1 MIDILLATYNGE
13 RFLGEQM
20 DSLLSQTEQDFRVIL
35 QDDGSGD
42 STPALLAAYADA
54 HPDRIR
60 IISGLLH
67 EKSSKGN
74 FMSLLSQSEAD
85 YVMFC
90 DQDDVWDKDKVSL
103 TLARMR
109 EGEARYGAGCPLL
122 VHTDLQVVDAQLR
135 PIAPSFL
142 RYQKLDSAPSMNR
155 LLSQNSVT
163 GCTMMVNKPLAA
175 LMRKASAE
183 DMLMHDWWAAL
194 CAVSMGQLLF
204 VDRPAIRYR
213 QHGGN
218 QLGASGFHAARD
230 VQKAVRGG
238 EDVRQRLMAT
248 FRQAGAF
255 LACYEEA
262 LPRDKAE
269 IIRRYAALP
278 YRTKP
283 ARMWAL
289 VRHGHLKKGVL
300 RSLGQ
305 LYYC

>member
-1 MIDILLATYNGE
+1 MIDILLATCNGE
-13 RFLGEQM
+13 RYLGEQM
-20 DSLLSQTEQDFRVIL
+20 DSLLSQTERGFCVIL
-35 QDDGSGD
+35 QDDGSAD

-54 HPDRIR
+54 DPDRVR
-60 IISGLLH
+60 IVSGLPH
-67 EKSSKGN
+67 EKSARGN
-74 FMSLLSQSEAD
+74 FMSLLSQSDAD

-109 EGEARYGAGCPLL
+109 EGEARYGARCPLL

-142 RYQKLDSAPSMNR
+142 RYQKLDALPSLSR
-155 LLSQNSVT
+155 LLAQNSIT
-163 GCTMMVNKPLAA
+163 GCAMMVNRPLAA
-175 LMRKASAE
+175 LMRKATAG

-194 CAVSMGQLLF
+194 CAASMGQLLF
-204 VDRPAIRYR
+204 VDRPTICYR

-238 EDVRQRLMAT
+238 VEVRQRLMAT

-255 LACYEEA
+255 LACYEEV

-278 YRTKP
+278 SRAKA
-283 ARMWAL
+283 ARIWGLA
-289 VRHGHLKKGVL
+289 RRGHLKKGVL